1 MALAGVGAYYM
12 ASLAYRATAG
22 FLKYCILP
30 RRNLKSRYGNGYA
43 LKVLFGE
50 FSFSHALITGASDGL
65 GKEYARNLAKSGFD
79 VVLIARDK
87 AKLDKVAEEIR
98 QDYKVQTIT
107 IVYDFSKL
115 ATKDSIMEL

>member
-1 MALAGVGAYYM
+1 M

-43 LKVLFGE
+43 L
-50 FSFSHALITGASDGL
+50 ITGASDGL

-79 VVLIARDK
+79 VVLMARDK